1 MNSFTI
7 SISNIHCLHSIISW
21 RRHFTSWAVCCTE
34 VKKTTAFEQKWWTT
48 SFCSLTLT
56 VQWTEDLISKITAW
70 NHRMWWRWNKSRGNM
85 ASGSSNIMG
94 SKPQLDNQ
102 QLQMTTVPPTFHPK
116 CGQLVTL
123 CSNRRTATRSHAVQE
138 FNHGLVFSH
147 TALVDNQVCFWYLIP
162 FVREILF
169 NRPISFPDFR
179 S

>member
-1 MNSFTI
+1 
-7 SISNIHCLHSIISW
+7 
-21 RRHFTSWAVCCTE
+21 
-34 VKKTTAFEQKWWTT
+34 
-48 SFCSLTLT
+48 
-56 VQWTEDLISKITAW
+56 
-70 NHRMWWRWNKSRGNM
+70 M

-147 TALVDNQVCFWYLIP
+147 TALVDNQVCF
-162 FVREILF
+162 
-169 NRPISFPDFR
+169 
-179 S
+179 

>member
-1 MNSFTI
+1 
-7 SISNIHCLHSIISW
+7 
-21 RRHFTSWAVCCTE
+21 
-34 VKKTTAFEQKWWTT
+34 
-48 SFCSLTLT
+48 
-56 VQWTEDLISKITAW
+56 
-70 NHRMWWRWNKSRGNM
+70 M

-147 TALVDNQVCFWYLIP
+147 TALVDNQVCVFFILYL
-162 FVREILF
+162 F
-169 NRPISFPDFR
+169 S
-179 S
+179 